1 MSGSRFYGRAHDAA
15 TRILEAFQAGE
26 LPKALAPIFIQRR
39 DGVPCRAWSWSNQVL
54 VALHGHGDAR
64 GFRQWEQV
72 GRHVRKG
79 QHGFPI
85 LVPCT
90 KRFES
95 TDAETG
101 EKAERTAVYGFKATI
116 VFGLAQT
123 DGAELPPTDPAA
135 AAWIESLPLL
145 DVAREWGLSVETY
158 NGRAG
163 ASLGRYRH
171 GEGIA
176 LGVENLSTW
185 CHELCHA
192 ADDRLGQLTER
203 GQNWRSE
210 TVAELGGAIVL
221 EILGHEADA
230 DRGGCWEYVSAYARD
245 AGLDPLV
252 ACQRALKRTCDA
264 VALMLSTAEQLNT
277 ATAETA
283 AA

>member
-1 MSGSRFYGRAHDAA
+1 MSTCRFYGKAEQAA
-15 TRILEAFQAGE
+15 TRILQAFHSGE

-39 DGVPCRAWSWSNQVL
+39 DNVPCRAWSWANQVL
-54 VALHGHGDAR
+54 VALHGYSDAR
-64 GFRQWEQV
+64 GFRQWEAV

-95 TDAETG
+95 TDSETG
-101 EKAERTAVYGFKATI
+101 ETSQRTALYGFKSAI

-123 DGAELPPTDPAA
+123 EGAELPPADPAA
-135 AAWIESLPLL
+135 ESWIDSLPLV
-145 DVAREWGLSVETY
+145 DVARSWGLSVETY
-158 NGRAG
+158 SGRTG
-163 ASLGRYRH
+163 AALGRYRH
-171 GEGIA
+171 GQGIA

-185 CHELCHA
+185 AHELVHA

-203 GQNWRSE
+203 GQHWRSE

-221 EILGHEADA
+221 EILGHDSAA
-230 DRGGCWEYVSAYARD
+230 DRGGCWDYVSAYARD

-252 ACQRALKRTCDA
+252 ACQRALKRCCDA
-264 VALMLSTAEQLNT
+264 VSLILSTAEQL
-277 ATAETA
+277 AMAETA

>member
-1 MSGSRFYGRAHDAA
+1 MSNCRFYGRAHDAA

-26 LPKALAPIFIQRR
+26 LPKALAPIFIRRR
-39 DGVPCRAWSWSNQVL
+39 DGVPCRAWSWSNQLL
-54 VALHGHGDAR
+54 VALFGYSDAR

-90 KRFES
+90 KRYET
-95 TDAETG
+95 TDSDTG
-101 EKAERTAVYGFKATI
+101 ETSKRTALYGFKSAI
-116 VFGLAQT
+116 VFGLTQT
-123 DGAELPPTDPAA
+123 QGAELPPADPDAL
-135 AAWIESLPLL
+135 AWIESLPLV
-145 DVAREWGLSVETY
+145 DVARSWGLSVESY

-163 ASLGRYRH
+163 AALGKYRH
-171 GEGIA
+171 GQSIA

-185 CHELCHA
+185 AHELIHA

-203 GQNWRSE
+203 GQHWRSE

-221 EILGHEADA
+221 EILGHESDA

-264 VALMLSTAEQLNT
+264 VALILSTAEQLASADT
-277 ATAETA
+277 VA
-283 AA
+283 A